1 MRLSFKFNLLNILC
15 CRTADNYYSHHH
27 KFVFKVRYHWIKM
40 VFSKEDKI
48 LIKFTRTEGLRFYP
62 FSYRIEAPS
71 ARVEQVTF
79 LSFREKRV

>member
-1 MRLSFKFNLLNILC
+1 
-15 CRTADNYYSHHH
+15 
-27 KFVFKVRYHWIKM
+27 M

-79 LSFREKRV
+79 LSFREKRVWKFVIIAKFRIKLYVYYCFFVILLI